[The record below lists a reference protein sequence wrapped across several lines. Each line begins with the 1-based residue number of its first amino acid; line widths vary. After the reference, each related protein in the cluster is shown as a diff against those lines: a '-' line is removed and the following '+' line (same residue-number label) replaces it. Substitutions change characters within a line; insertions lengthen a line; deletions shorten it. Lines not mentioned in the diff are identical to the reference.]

1 MIVHGVDK
9 SKFQTFRHYSLTE
22 GSLDEFLAARD
33 GALVGASIARRKGW
47 KAGQVIDLRGQLG
60 LLLAVK
66 GLFFSGNEEQ
76 DNTILA
82 GLEYVQ
88 DQYAARGKANQVL
101 VKLAPQARAEDVAA
115 TIDALPLPTRTS
127 TQAET
132 AYVSGMVED
141 LGDMI
146 TISRLVIL
154 VTLLV
159 VFVSVA
165 NTVAMSVRDR
175 TRQLGMMRTLGFSR
189 MSIMGIVIGEAALVC
204 ATGGLIGAGFAWVA
218 LQLQDVTV
226 QARTL
231 NLAVSMPATVMIW
244 GVVLAAAIG
253 ALGGLLPAWRAS
265 RMRIVDAIGS
275 VD

>member
-1 MIVHGVDK
+1 M
-9 SKFQTFRHYSLTE
+9 
-22 GSLDEFLAARD
+22 DEFLAARD

-47 KAGQVIDLRGQLG
+47 KAGQVIDLRSQLG

-88 DQYAARGKANQVL
+88 DQYSARGKANQVL
-101 VKLAPQARAEDVAA
+101 VKLAPDARAEDIAA
-115 TIDALPLPTRTS
+115 AIDAMPLPTRTS

-132 AYVSGMVED
+132 AYVSGMIED

-146 TISRLVIL
+146 AISRIVIL
-154 VTLLV
+154 VTLMV
-159 VFVSVA
+159 VFISVA

-175 TRQLGMMRTLGFSR
+175 TRQLGMMRTLGFR
-189 MSIMGIVIGEAALVC
+189 RITILGLVIGESALVC
-204 ATGGLIGAGFAWVA
+204 AIGGTIGAAFAWGA

-226 QARTL
+226 QARTM
-231 NLAVSMPATVMIW
+231 NLAVSMPVQVTAYAV
-244 GVVLAAAIG
+244 GLSAAIG
-253 ALGGLLPAWRAS
+253 ALGGFLPALRAA
-265 RMRIVDAIGS
+265 RMKIVDAIGS

>member
-1 MIVHGVDK
+1 MIVHGIDK
-9 SKFQTFRHYSLTE
+9 SKFERFRQYNVTE
-22 GSLDEFLAARD
+22 GSMDEFLAARD

-47 KAGQVIDLRGQLG
+47 KSGQVIDLRAQLG

-101 VKLAPQARAEDVAA
+101 VKLAPDAKAEDVAA
-115 TIDALPLPTRTS
+115 VIDAMPLPTRTS

-132 AYVSGMVED
+132 AYVSGMIED

-146 TISRLVIL
+146 AVSRLVIL
-154 VTLLV
+154 VTLMV

-175 TRQLGMMRTLGFSR
+175 TRQLGMMRTLGFR
-189 MSIMGIVIGEAALVC
+189 RVEILGLVIGESALIC
-204 ATGGLIGAGFAWVA
+204 AVGGTIGAILAWGA
-218 LQLQDVTV
+218 LQFQDVTV

-231 NLAVSMPATVMIW
+231 NLAVSMPWQVPVTAVA
-244 GVVLAAAIG
+244 VSAAIG

-265 RMRIVDAIGS
+265 RLKIVDAIGS